1 AFDLQR
7 GHRQR
12 KLQQRQR
19 ASDFRAGACLSSET
33 GPAVPQRQLDPPD
46 HFSPRVQ
53 TPELVDRGKQIA
65 AAIARERYAANMIPE
80 PLVTDCEA
88 AALCLNLRRVGERGA
103 PQLSQVVV
111 IRVDHA
117 VSRHGYEFAAEWM
130 QAEPVKLVGQ
140 GRFIAEL

>member
-1 AFDLQR
+1 
-7 GHRQR
+7 
-12 KLQQRQR
+12 
-19 ASDFRAGACLSSET
+19 
-33 GPAVPQRQLDPPD
+33 
-46 HFSPRVQ
+46 
-53 TPELVDRGKQIA
+53 
-65 AAIARERYAANMIPE
+65 MIPE

-140 GRFIAEL
+140 GRFIGELSGTVIAQNGGLNVTESLRITQVIQHENTGCDGMKASEGGVRPQRGRQLFDRFESPAGPLNFEDLLGRR